1 MLKLSDHWRSAT
13 TRLILIYGAFFV
25 LWGVVLVGVVY
36 WETGRYLS
44 HVVDAIVE
52 QRAHYLGGVDRAV
65 LPEAME
71 ATGALDL
78 RGVMSLGLFGAD
90 GTYIDGNIERV
101 PADLPIDGAIHPLP
115 QGLDRRGRDAA
126 RARARPRAAA
136 CFGRGAGHRAR
147 HERHRPGRRDH
158 PQGVALGPFA
168 DRHSGLASAACC

>member
-25 LWGVVLVGVVY
+25 LWGIVLVGVVY

-52 QRAHYLGGVDRAV
+52 QRARYLGSIDRSR

-78 RGVMSLGLFGAD
+78 RGVMSLGLFAAD
-90 GTYIDGNIERV
+90 GRYVDGNIERV
-101 PADLPIDGAIHPLP
+101 PTDLPIDGAIHALP
-115 QGLDRRGRDAA
+115 NGLDRRGRT
-126 RARARPRAAA
+126 RARTGARSRDASA
-136 CFGRGAGHRAR
+136 HRAR
-147 HERHRPGRRDH
+147 CWSSRATP
-158 PQGVALGPFA
+158 
-168 DRHSGLASAACC
+168 ASSIRSA